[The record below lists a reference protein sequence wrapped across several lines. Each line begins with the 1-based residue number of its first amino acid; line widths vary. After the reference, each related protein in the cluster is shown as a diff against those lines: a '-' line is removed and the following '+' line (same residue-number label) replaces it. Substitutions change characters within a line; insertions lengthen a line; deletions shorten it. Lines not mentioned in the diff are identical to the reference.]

1 MRRRIF
7 DDVHQQFR
15 ESVRTFLRRE
25 AVPHEQR
32 WERAGIID
40 RDFWHKAG
48 AAGFVGF
55 EAPERWG
62 GLGIADFRFNAIL
75 DEEVEYQ
82 AVVTDNFALEN
93 DIVCPYLLDL
103 TDDAQKAR
111 WLPAFTAGELVASL
125 AMSEPGAGSDL
136 QAIATTGRRDGDS
149 WVLNGSKTF
158 VTSGIQADLVI
169 VAARTAQGSARGA
182 FSLFCVEAGTTGF
195 ARGRKLEKVGRRGQD
210 TAELYFEDVVVP
222 AENLLGEEGKGFAH
236 MMRNLPRERLSIAVS
251 AVAAAEHALALTL
264 EYVRERR
271 AFGQPIGS
279 FQSNRFLLAEMTT
292 EVAAARV
299 YVDRCIEALDED
311 DLTDAEAAGAKAW
324 TTDLQFEV
332 LDHCLQLHGGYGYME
347 EYQISRLWRD
357 ARAQRIYGGTNEIM
371 KEVVGRSLG
380 L

>member
-1 MRRRIF
+1 MRRKIF
-7 DDVHQQFR
+7 DDVHRQFR

-40 RDFWHKAG
+40 RDFWQKAG
-48 AAGFVGF
+48 TAGFVGF

-62 GLGIADFRFNAIL
+62 GLGITDFRFNAIL
-75 DEEVEYQ
+75 DEEIEYQ

-169 VAARTAQGSARGA
+169 VAARTAPGSARGA
-182 FSLFCVEAGTTGF
+182 FSLFCVEAGTDGF
-195 ARGRKLEKVGRRGQD
+195 R
-210 TAELYFEDVVVP
+210 
-222 AENLLGEEGKGFAH
+222 
-236 MMRNLPRERLSIAVS
+236 
-251 AVAAAEHALALTL
+251 
-264 EYVRERR
+264 
-271 AFGQPIGS
+271 
-279 FQSNRFLLAEMTT
+279 
-292 EVAAARV
+292 
-299 YVDRCIEALDED
+299 
-311 DLTDAEAAGAKAW
+311 
-324 TTDLQFEV
+324 
-332 LDHCLQLHGGYGYME
+332 
-347 EYQISRLWRD
+347 
-357 ARAQRIYGGTNEIM
+357 ARAQAREDRPPRAGHG
-371 KEVVGRSLG
+371 
-380 L
+380 